1 MSSFYFGSSTIKKND
16 KKETNTKVS
25 VSIIGDAFAD
35 LFCYLNDGGQSQS
48 QSDDGNLLKLGGDVR
63 VNQPG
68 EIVIEYS
75 YVLVYW
81 YILSLCH
88 FFIYTFIRVLAIDT
102 FYTKNI
108 QCDI

>member
-81 YILSLCH
+81 YIGVLVLFKSLS
-88 FFIYTFIRVLAIDT
+88 FFYIYIHTCT
-102 FYTKNI
+102 CN
-108 QCDI
+108 